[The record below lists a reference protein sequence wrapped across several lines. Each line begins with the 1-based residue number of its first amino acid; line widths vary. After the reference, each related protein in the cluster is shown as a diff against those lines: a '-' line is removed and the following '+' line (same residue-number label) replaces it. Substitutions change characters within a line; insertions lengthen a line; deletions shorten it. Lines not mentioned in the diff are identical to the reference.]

1 MDIERTERTVRWR
14 ARPTTLLVGG
24 ALVVA
29 SAVVPAHAQD
39 DAAKVGNAP
48 TRAEFNKLQ
57 AEVRDQRQ
65 LIIQMLQNEQQR
77 YDVLL
82 RLIQGQTGGGAAAAA
97 AVSELL
103 LGLPVVVAPKK
114 NATTDTKPPT
124 HKNKTTQRN

>member
-48 TRAEFNKLQ
+48 TRAEFSKLQ

-65 LIIQMLQNEQQR
+65 LIIQMLQAEQQR
-77 YDVLL
+77 YDMLL
-82 RLIQGQTGGGAAAAA
+82 RLIQGQTSGVPAPGAAAPSSSAA
-97 AVSELL
+97 ASAPAAIA
-103 LGLPVVVAPKK
+103 LPEAAASDAEAVREA
-114 NATTDTKPPT
+114 KPA
-124 HKNKTTQRN
+124 